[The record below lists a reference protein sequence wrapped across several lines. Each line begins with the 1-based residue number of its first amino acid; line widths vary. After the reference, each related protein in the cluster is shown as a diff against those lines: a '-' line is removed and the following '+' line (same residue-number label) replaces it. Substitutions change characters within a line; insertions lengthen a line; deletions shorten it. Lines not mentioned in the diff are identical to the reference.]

1 MATHWQRL
9 QADPVPCP
17 GHTRDISIEGIQE
30 SKKQKKQKQPW
41 LLCLLQGS
49 RQLQH
54 EEQQTKGDIYTGSLP
69 GFASTFPP

>member
-1 MATHWQRL
+1 M
-9 QADPVPCP
+9 
-17 GHTRDISIEGIQE
+17 EGVQE

-49 RQLQH
+49 QQLQH